1 MANSPNFADIS
12 AIINELNAQATG
24 SGPLAVTDTSS
35 LVNVASLTFTK
46 GMDPVLNALTQM
58 FSRVIF
64 AIRPYTRRFKGLEK
78 TREEFGAITRKI
90 NYGDQEAE
98 TDPTYSVK
106 AGDGSAYN
114 PWVVSPP
121 DPVEYFFQG
130 ISTWVRQQ
138 TFFKDQLK
146 VSFEN
151 PAQLQEFLTGQLQN
165 ISDQI
170 EQDHENTAR
179 GTLVNLMAGVLSVN
193 NRPQVVHLLTEY
205 NAATGSEFTAETIM
219 QPSNYIG
226 FVPWMTARI
235 AAVSRMLTE
244 RSNIYHFNVDGSPT
258 LNRHT
263 PYADQ
268 RIYILAND
276 LYQMNHRVIS
286 DIYHDQDL
294 RLAVTEAV
302 GFWQSIESPD
312 TINTTPSLLS
322 TTSGA
327 VTKGAAVNQS
337 AVLGVIMDRDAA
349 GYATFN
355 DWIGNGIMNPRAG
368 YRTDFWHY
376 ADKFFNDF
384 TENAVVFVLD

>member
-12 AIINELNAQATG
+12 AIINALNAQATG

-35 LVNVASLTFTK
+35 FVNVASLTFTQ
-46 GMDPVLNALTQM
+46 GVDPVLNALTQM
-58 FSRVIF
+58 FSQTLF

-78 TREEFGAITRKI
+78 SREEFGAITRKI
-90 NYGDQEAE
+90 NYGDQDAE
-98 TDPTYSVK
+98 TDPTYSVT
-106 AGDGSAYN
+106 AGDGSDYN
-114 PWVVSPP
+114 PWVVTPP
-121 DPVEYFFQG
+121 NPVEFFFQG
-130 ISTWVRQQ
+130 ISTRVRQQ
-138 TFFKDQLK
+138 TFYRNQLK
-146 VSFEN
+146 VAFSG
-151 PAQLQEFLTGQLQN
+151 PAEFAEFYTGQLQN
-165 ISDQI
+165 VKDQI

-179 GTLVNLMAGVLSVN
+179 GTLVNLMAGVLSIN
-193 NRPQVVHLLTEY
+193 NAPQVVHLLTEY
-205 NAATGSEFTAETIM
+205 NNATGGSYTAESIM

-226 FVPWMTARI
+226 FVPWLTARI

-244 RSNIYHFNVDGSPT
+244 RSNIYHASVDGKPT
-258 LNRHT
+258 INRHT

-286 DIYHDQDL
+286 NIYHDQDL

-322 TTSGA
+322 TTDGT
-327 VTKGAAVNQS
+327 VTKGTAVNKS

-349 GYATFN
+349 GYSTF
-355 DWIGNGIMNPRAG
+355 DEWVGNGFMNPRAG

-376 ADKFFNDF
+376 ADKFYNDF

>member
-35 LVNVASLTFTK
+35 FVNVASLTFTQ
-46 GMDPVLNALTQM
+46 GVDPVLNALTQM
-58 FSRVIF
+58 FSRTLF

-78 TREEFGAITRKI
+78 SREEFGAITRKI
-90 NYGDQEAE
+90 NYGDQDAE
-98 TDPTYSVK
+98 TDPTYSVT

-114 PWVVSPP
+114 PWVVTPP
-121 DPVEYFFQG
+121 DPVEFFFQG

-138 TFFKDQLK
+138 TFYRNQLK
-146 VSFEN
+146 VAFSG
-151 PAQLQEFLTGQLQN
+151 PAEFAEFYTGQLQN
-165 ISDQI
+165 VKDQI

-179 GTLVNLMAGVLSVN
+179 GTLVNLMAGVLSIN
-193 NRPQVVHLLTEY
+193 NAPQVVHLLTEY
-205 NAATGSEFTAETIM
+205 NNATGGSYTAETIM

-226 FVPWMTARI
+226 FVPWLTARI

-244 RSNIYHFNVDGSPT
+244 RSNIYHASVDGKPT
-258 LNRHT
+258 INRHT

-286 DIYHDQDL
+286 NIYHDQDL

-322 TTSGA
+322 TTDGT
-327 VTKGAAVNQS
+327 VTKGTAVNKS

-349 GYATFN
+349 GYSTF
-355 DWIGNGIMNPRAG
+355 DEWVGNGFMNPRAG

-384 TENAVVFVLD
+384 TENVVVFVLD